1 MKRTKNARQKDGL
14 TAAPPAGVTSLP
26 KKAQAG
32 TTSLP
37 VMKDG
42 EETPAML
49 LALLNSPLETMLNS
63 QQARILGTSL
73 TPKGMATIVIFY
85 GTLPAANGLK
95 EAK

>member
-1 MKRTKNARQKDGL
+1 MSETKNVNQSAGSTKTVQDG
-14 TAAPPAGVTSLP
+14 
-26 KKAQAG
+26 K
-32 TTSLP
+32 TSLP
-37 VMKDG
+37 VMKHG
-42 EETPAML
+42 SETLDML

-85 GTLPAANGLK
+85 GTLPTANGLK

>member
-1 MKRTKNARQKDGL
+1 MKRTKTAKQKDGL

-26 KKAQAG
+26 
-32 TTSLP
+32 
-37 VMKDG
+37 VMKHG
-42 EETPAML
+42 EEPRDML

-85 GTLPAANGLK
+85 GTLPTANGLK

>member
-1 MKRTKNARQKDGL
+1 VKRTKTAKQKDGL
-14 TAAPPAGVTSLP
+14 TAALPAGV
-26 KKAQAG
+26 K
-32 TTSLP
+32 SLP
-37 VMKDG
+37 VMKHG
-42 EETPAML
+42 EEPRDML

-85 GTLPAANGLK
+85 GTLPTANGLK

>member
-26 KKAQAG
+26 
-32 TTSLP
+32 
-37 VMKDG
+37 VMKHG
-42 EETPAML
+42 EEPRDML

-85 GTLPAANGLK
+85 GTLPTANGLK

>member
-1 MKRTKNARQKDGL
+1 MKRTKTAKQKDGL

-26 KKAQAG
+26 
-32 TTSLP
+32 
-37 VMKDG
+37 VMRHG
-42 EETPAML
+42 EEPRDML

-85 GTLPAANGLK
+85 GTLPTANGLK